1 MEDRGR
7 TMKIRLV
14 VTVDVDPQVWAE
26 EYCIH
31 PEEVREDVRR
41 YFTNQITEATAMD
54 IGGTVTVR

>member
-1 MEDRGR
+1 
-7 TMKIRLV
+7 MKIRLV